1 MPRSCRSCVSILVCT
16 FRMERV
22 FDLAMIKQ
30 GRVERLDFIV
40 AGAQKCG
47 TTALHYQ
54 LERHPQIALP
64 SKEELHFFDDEERF
78 ARDVNYQDLH
88 DSFRPSSRAVAA
100 GESTPVYLY
109 WRPAME
115 RIWNY
120 SKDIK
125 LIILLRN
132 PVDRAF
138 SHWNMQR
145 DRGYEPLD
153 FLDAIKAEE
162 QRQREAEP
170 LQSRRF
176 SYIGRG
182 LYGEQLERA
191 FKYFPRGQVKVVRAE
206 DLRSDFCNAI
216 NSLFDFIGV
225 QPSRNIRNKERNPIR
240 YEREITSEE
249 RRRIY
254 KLFEDDIAKL
264 EKLLGKDW
272 TDWEP

>member
-1 MPRSCRSCVSILVCT
+1 
-16 FRMERV
+16 
-22 FDLAMIKQ
+22 MIKQ
-30 GRVERLDFIV
+30 GKVEQLDFIV

-64 SKEELHFFDDEERF
+64 NKEELHFFDNEESF
-78 ARDVNYQDLH
+78 ATDLDYGQLH
-88 DSFRPSSRAVAA
+88 ESFHPNPGAKVA

-109 WRPAME
+109 WRPAIE

-120 SKDIK
+120 DKNIK

-145 DRGYEPLD
+145 ERGYDLLD

-162 QRQREAEP
+162 QRQKEAAP
-170 LQSRRF
+170 LQLRRF

-182 LYGEQLERA
+182 LYGEQLERV
-191 FKYFPRGQVKVVRAE
+191 FKYFRREQVKVVRSE
-206 DLRSDFCNAI
+206 EMRTDFSGVMNGI
-216 NSLFDFIGV
+216 FDFVGAE
-225 QPSRNIRNKERNPIR
+225 PLRDIRNKERNPIR
-240 YEREITSEE
+240 YERKITMEE
-249 RRRIY
+249 RSVM
-254 KLFEDDIAKL
+254 LQFFEEDIAKL
-264 EKLLGKDW
+264 EKLLNWDCSSWKI
-272 TDWEP
+272 